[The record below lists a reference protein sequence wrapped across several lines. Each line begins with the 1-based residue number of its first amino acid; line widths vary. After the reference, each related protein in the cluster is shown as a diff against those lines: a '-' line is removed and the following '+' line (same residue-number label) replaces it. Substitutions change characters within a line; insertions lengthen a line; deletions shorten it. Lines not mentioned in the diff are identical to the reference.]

1 MTSNLG
7 SHEFSKFTKPLGFI
21 ESNDIVKS
29 IKGTINKEIENFFS
43 PEFINRIDDIVIFSP
58 LTKEEVKKIALMHIE
73 TINKTMSEHDKE
85 IIVTDDALEKLV
97 ETGYSSKFG
106 ARFLKRTIDDLIKV
120 PLTLKWKEGDIFT
133 AELKDGEVSISS
145 EKSSE
150 DGDIAKKVKNGKE
163 KYKEEPDY
171 A

>member
-1 MTSNLG
+1 MPDKEG
-7 SHEFSKFTKPLGFI
+7 E
-21 ESNDIVKS
+21 KS
-29 IKGTINKEIENFFS
+29 FKVVDKRKISETEEIKETNNA
-43 PEFINRIDDIVIFSP
+43 
-58 LTKEEVKKIALMHIE
+58 EEVKKIALMHIE

-150 DGDIAKKVKNGKE
+150 DGDIAMLFSS
-163 KYKEEPDY
+163 
-171 A
+171 

>member
-1 MTSNLG
+1 
-7 SHEFSKFTKPLGFI
+7 
-21 ESNDIVKS
+21 
-29 IKGTINKEIENFFS
+29 
-43 PEFINRIDDIVIFSP
+43 
-58 LTKEEVKKIALMHIE
+58 
-73 TINKTMSEHDKE
+73 MSEHDKE
-85 IIVTDDALEKLV
+85 IIVTGAALEKLV

-133 AELKDGEVSISS
+133 AELKDGEISIVSD
-145 EKSSE
+145 KNQQ